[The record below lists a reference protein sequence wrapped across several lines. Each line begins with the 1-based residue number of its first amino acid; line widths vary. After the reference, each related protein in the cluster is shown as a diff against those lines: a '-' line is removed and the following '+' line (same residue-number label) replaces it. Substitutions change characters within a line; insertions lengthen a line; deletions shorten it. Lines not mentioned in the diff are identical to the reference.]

1 VSILNNSPSRPRTAS
16 CALAAALLL
25 LPVIA
30 TAQAW
35 LPDKGVLTTSFIVS
49 DVLNREHYLP
59 NGDEIDVGH
68 TRSTTYAMYAGYGLT
83 DRVMISASLPYVV
96 TRYWGPPS
104 HGGAPGLEVDD
115 GDSHGSLTDLRLSA
129 HYQLLEDPF
138 ALAPFISYV
147 LPVTDYFVKG
157 HAAQGRHLKELLL
170 GFNAGKNLDEWIPR
184 TYVQARYSYGF
195 VEEVADIKH
204 DRTNVNLELGTFL
217 TSRWNVSAYGSW
229 QWTHGGI
236 DVPIP
241 RSNPLFP
248 YHDRLAA
255 DEYFNLGLGTGWSL
269 TPSLTAFCIYM
280 QGISGKNGHKM
291 NQGVTVGLTYGYRP
305 RAEAVGVSTR

>member
-1 VSILNNSPSRPRTAS
+1 MRSLSPSRLSEHPEQQSVAPTH
-16 CALAAALLL
+16 CVIALAASLLL

-30 TAQAW
+30 VAQAW
-35 LPDKGVLTTSFIVS
+35 LPDKGVLSTSFIVS

-104 HGGAPGLEVDD
+104 HGGAPGLEADD
-115 GDSHGSLTDLRLSA
+115 GDSHGSVTDLRLSV
-129 HYQLLEDPF
+129 HYQLLEEPL

-184 TYVQARYSYGF
+184 TYVQARYYLRIRRGNRR
-195 VEEVADIKH
+195 H
-204 DRTNVNLELGTFL
+204 QT
-217 TSRWNVSAYGSW
+217 
-229 QWTHGGI
+229 
-236 DVPIP
+236 
-241 RSNPLFP
+241 
-248 YHDRLAA
+248 
-255 DEYFNLGLGTGWSL
+255 
-269 TPSLTAFCIYM
+269 
-280 QGISGKNGHKM
+280 
-291 NQGVTVGLTYGYRP
+291 
-305 RAEAVGVSTR
+305 